1 MQSGAQLGSSFV
13 TLLLF
18 CQPAKPDE
26 LWEEF
31 KENICDDLAHKL
43 CQRDVLNPTDAQLYD
58 FGLYLIDELLQS
70 HGHRLSEWTQMPAST
85 MD

>member
-1 MQSGAQLGSSFV
+1 MGLLENDNEWRQCLQEAAIMQSGAQLRSLFV

-31 KENICDDLAHKL
+31 KENIL
-43 CQRDVLNPTDAQLYD
+43 
-58 FGLYLIDELLQS
+58 
-70 HGHRLSEWTQMPAST
+70 
-85 MD
+85 